1 MLKNVTI
8 FDLCVHVS
16 CFVSVYIYIYH
27 VPQIIIKQ
35 ICLPS
40 GKNLLVVNFE

>member
-8 FDLCVHVS
+8 FDLCVRVS
-16 CFVSVYIYIYH
+16 CFVSVYIYH